1 LAGVDFVHIITTMN
15 NLLALIALGLA
26 LRVGA
31 VTTIEVMTL
40 FPDSPAACVNGN
52 C

>member
-1 LAGVDFVHIITTMN
+1 MN
-15 NLLALIALGLA
+15 KLLAPIVLG
-26 LRVGA
+26 VGLMVGG

-40 FPDSPAACVNGN
+40 FPDSPAACVNPN